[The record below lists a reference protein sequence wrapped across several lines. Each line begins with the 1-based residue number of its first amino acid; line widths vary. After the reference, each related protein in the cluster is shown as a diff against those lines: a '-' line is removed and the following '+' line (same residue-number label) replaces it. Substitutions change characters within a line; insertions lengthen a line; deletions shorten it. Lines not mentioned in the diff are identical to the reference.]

1 VSLTVLVTDY
11 AFPDLDVEERVLGTV
26 GARLLVAATGDE
38 DELIALAPRA
48 DAILTNWKPVT
59 ARVLDAA
66 ARCRTVARYG
76 VGLDN
81 IDVAHATT
89 LGIPVS
95 NVPDFCTDE
104 VADHTLLLLLA
115 LARRFVP
122 LTEDLRRGGWDNQAG
137 GMPVR
142 LRGKTLGLVGLGA
155 IAQAVAV
162 RARALGM
169 DVIAYRRSAGDRD
182 GVRVTTSLPEL
193 LASADVVS
201 LHVPLDATTRGIIG
215 QAELAAMKDTAY
227 LINTSRGALVD
238 TAALVRALDG
248 GLIAGAAMDV
258 TDPEPLPA
266 AHPLRTHPAAIVT
279 PHSAFYSDGAIAEL
293 AGKAARNVAQI
304 LRGEIPATIVNPEV
318 LDSPRLRR
326 PGRP

>member
-1 VSLTVLVTDY
+1 MSLTVLVTDY
-11 AFPDLDVEERVLGTV
+11 AFPDLDVEERVLGAE
-26 GARLLVAATGDE
+26 GARLLVAAPGDE

-48 DAILTNWKPVT
+48 DAILTNWRPVT
-59 ARVLDAA
+59 AKVLDAA
-66 ARCRTVARYG
+66 VRCRTVARYG

-81 IDVAHATT
+81 IDVAHATA
-89 LGIPVS
+89 LGIPVT

-155 IAQAVAV
+155 IARAVAV

-169 DVIAYRRSAGDRD
+169 EVIAYRRSEGGPD
-182 GVRVTTSLPEL
+182 GVRVTTSLPGL
-193 LASADVVS
+193 LAEADVVS
-201 LHVPLDATTRGIIG
+201 LHVPLDSGTRGIIG
-215 QAELAAMKDTAY
+215 ETELAGMKDTAF

-238 TAALVRALDG
+238 TAALVRALDAG
-248 GLIAGAAMDV
+248 RIAGAGMDV

-266 AHPLRTHPAAIVT
+266 DHPLRTHPAAIVT
-279 PHSAFYSDGAIAEL
+279 PHAAFYSDGAVAEL
-293 AGKAARNVAQI
+293 AGKAARNVAQV
-304 LRGEIPATIVNPEV
+304 LRGETPATLVNPEV
-318 LDSPRLRR
+318 LDSPLLRR
-326 PGRP
+326 PDRR